1 MPELGTILGR
11 LRERGI
17 DSLNDMQ
24 RRMSRLKGRSALL
37 LAPTGS
43 GKTIAFAL
51 PLLMRLGKPGEGVR
65 ALVLA
70 PSRELVLQIAGVISQ
85 AARGYKT
92 LALYGGH
99 PFREEEAS
107 LSVAPD
113 IVVATPGRL
122 LDHINRSTIDLD
134 NVATLVID
142 EYDKQLELGFED
154 EMKRICRRLKHV
166 TTRILTSA
174 TRLGELPDWLPLSG
188 VKPEVLDFTEG
199 GAPAPRPSI
208 VRVGSPSRDKLDT
221 LVDLLR
227 ARAGESAIVFVNHRE
242 SAERVWKRLR
252 ADHIPAGLYHG
263 GLDQPEREN
272 ALEMFANSTTP
283 VLVSTDLGSRGL
295 DIKGVDAVIHYHM
308 PSSAEAWTHRNGR
321 TARQGASGTVYVIT
335 APEGE
340 DIPEYVVTDRDWL
353 PPHSEERIDWPHGAT
368 LYFNL
373 GKKEKIS
380 RGDIVGFLIAKGGL
394 TSEQIGRIQLRDHC
408 ALVGVPASE
417 AGRVIAAV
425 APERIKN
432 KRVKVTRLNP

>member
-11 LRERGI
+11 LKERGI

-51 PLLMRLGKPGEGVR
+51 PLLMRLGEPGRGVR

-70 PSRELVLQIAGVISQ
+70 PSRELVLQIAGVIAR

-134 NVATLVID
+134 GVATLVID

-154 EMKRICRRLKHV
+154 EMRRICRRLKHV
-166 TTRILTSA
+166 STRILTSA
-174 TRLGELPDWLPLSG
+174 TGLGELPDWLPLSG

-199 GAPAPRPSI
+199 GACAPRPSI

-321 TARQGASGTVYVIT
+321 TARQGAAGTVYVIT

-353 PPHSEERIDWPHGAT
+353 PPHSEERIYWPHGAT
-368 LYFNL
+368 LY
-373 GKKEKIS
+373 
-380 RGDIVGFLIAKGGL
+380 L
-394 TSEQIGRIQLRDHC
+394 TSAKRKDFARRHRRVSHCQRRSDIRTDRTHTASRPLR
-408 ALVGVPASE
+408 
-417 AGRVIAAV
+417 AGRR
-425 APERIKN
+425 PRIRGRPRYRRRCARTHKN